1 VQRGATARVGWA
13 KRRYATQRPRRS
25 ERPASPLLK
34 PPPLSPACRSNIISD
49 PSLTREK
56 SIVCPKCNGQEAI
69 FIQAKASP
77 SDDRMRLIFVC
88 TNPACVYKWQ
98 G

>member
-1 VQRGATARVGWA
+1 MTA
-13 KRRYATQRPRRS
+13 P
-25 ERPASPLLK
+25 RPA
-34 PPPLSPACRSNIISD
+34 CSNQLEKIPDDIISD

-88 TNPACVYKWQ
+88 TNPACCYKWQ